1 MARLLG
7 TWLKMRSE
15 RDLPL
20 QRLDKRNRYH
30 GAQSLKKVRIGVP
43 S

>member
-7 TWLKMRSE
+7 AWLKMRSE

-20 QRLDKRNRYH
+20 QRLDKRNQCH
-30 GAQSLKKVRIGVP
+30 GGQSLKKVRIGVP